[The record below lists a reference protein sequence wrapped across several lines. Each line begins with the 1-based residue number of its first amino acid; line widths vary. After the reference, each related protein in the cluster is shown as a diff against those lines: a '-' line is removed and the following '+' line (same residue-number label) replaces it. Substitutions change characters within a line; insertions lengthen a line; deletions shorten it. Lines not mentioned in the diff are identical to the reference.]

1 MTIPLYSDDDLSL
14 SPDDLAAS
22 LPDVTSPM
30 SLPGLDGTVTVFR
43 DAHGIPHVRAGTAHD
58 AFFGQGFATAQ
69 DRLWHMEHD
78 RRMAHG
84 RWAEVAGDPAVDQD
98 VLMRRLSIGPSV
110 EADLAALNAETRAM
124 LEAYAAGVNAFVETT
139 HSLPVEFRIADVS
152 PEPWTP
158 QDCLAVFKVRHILM
172 GVFEGKLWRAS
183 LINELGVDKAAEIIP
198 DYPTGH
204 LLITPPGS
212 SYTGGEW
219 DALAQLAAGASNVSW
234 LADADGGSNNWALM
248 GSRTAS
254 GKPLVAGD
262 PHRPLDTPNV
272 YYQNH
277 VACPDFDALGL
288 SFPGCP
294 GFPHFGHNAR
304 VAWCVTHAQAD
315 YHDLYVERFNDS
327 GEYEW
332 KGEWRKTD
340 VRRETIRSRGG
351 GITEIDVVTTHHG
364 PIILGGPPGY
374 GIASKQT
381 STAGP
386 NFWAECLPL
395 MLRAGSVDDMDE
407 AMRGW
412 VDPCNNF
419 VFADVNGDV
428 EYLNRGRLPVRP
440 ALNGWLPVPGWS
452 GEYEWDGFVPFEEL
466 VRSRNPDTGY
476 IVTANN
482 RIAPDDYP
490 HYIALH
496 FAPEYRARR
505 IKDRVETLDRATV
518 EDMAGIHAEITS
530 IPARTYS
537 KLLRDVEPLD
547 EASAQA
553 LAVLEG
559 WDGSMDRD
567 AVAPTIYSAFRR
579 ELEWA
584 LLEHHLGA
592 AGRRRS
598 LGDRPGRADACR
610 PDARQVRVGRRQRRR
625 IRAPRWRD
633 LAHCGRPRRC
643 PRGVTWLRVTL
654 GEDMDSW
661 RWGSVHSTRPKHTL
675 SRHVPEARPAA
686 RPSARPHERRRRHAP
701 RGPRTPSRSPSPR
714 RACRS
719 PATSSTW
726 PTGTTPA
733 GSRPSAP
740 PATPAAPTTPTRP
753 QSGPRARPSPCST
766 DWARIEA
773 QAESR
778 QELREP

>member
-1 MTIPLYSDDDLSL
+1 MRHCPGSMAKSRYS
-14 SPDDLAAS
+14 
-22 LPDVTSPM
+22 
-30 SLPGLDGTVTVFR
+30 GTP
-43 DAHGIPHVRAGTAHD
+43 HGIPHVRAGTAHD

-78 RRMAHG
+78 RRMAYG
-84 RWAEVAGDPAVDQD
+84 RWAEVAGDAAVEQD
-98 VLMRRLSIGPSV
+98 TLMRRLGIGPSV
-110 EADLAALNAETRAM
+110 EVDIGAINAETRGM
-124 LEAYAAGVNAFVETT
+124 LEAYAAGVNAFIETT
-139 HSLPVEFRIADVS
+139 RELPVEFRIAGVS
-152 PEPWTP
+152 PDPWRA

-198 DYPTGH
+198 NYPTGH

-212 SYTGGEW
+212 SYTGGDW
-219 DALAQLAAGASNVSW
+219 DALAQLAAGASNISW
-234 LADADGGSNNWALM
+234 LADAEGGSNNWALM

-277 VACPDFDALGL
+277 IACPDFDALGL

-294 GFPHFGHNAR
+294 GFPHFGHNAH

-332 KGEWRKTD
+332 KGEWRKAD
-340 VRRETIRSRGG
+340 VRRETISSRGG
-351 GITEIDVVTTHHG
+351 GATEVEVVSTHHG

-386 NFWAECLPL
+386 NAWAECLPL
-395 MLRAGSVDDMDE
+395 MLRSRSVGDMDE
-407 AMRGW
+407 AMSGW

-452 GEYEWDGFVPFEEL
+452 GEYEWDSFVPFEDL

-482 RIAPDDYP
+482 KIAPDDYP

-505 IKDRVETLDRATV
+505 IKDRVEKLDAATV
-518 EDMAGIHAEITS
+518 DGHGRDTRRDHLHTS
-530 IPARTYS
+530 PD
-537 KLLRDVEPLD
+537 LLQAAPRRGPRSTKP
-547 EASAQA
+547 SAQA
-553 LAVLEG
+553 L
-559 WDGSMDRD
+559 
-567 AVAPTIYSAFRR
+567 T
-579 ELEWA
+579 
-584 LLEHHLGA
+584 
-592 AGRRRS
+592 
-598 LGDRPGRADACR
+598 
-610 PDARQVRVGRRQRRR
+610 
-625 IRAPRWRD
+625 
-633 LAHCGRPRRC
+633 
-643 PRGVTWLRVTL
+643 
-654 GEDMDSW
+654 
-661 RWGSVHSTRPKHTL
+661 
-675 SRHVPEARPAA
+675 
-686 RPSARPHERRRRHAP
+686 PH
-701 RGPRTPSRSPSPR
+701 
-714 RACRS
+714 
-719 PATSSTW
+719 
-726 PTGTTPA
+726 
-733 GSRPSAP
+733 
-740 PATPAAPTTPTRP
+740 
-753 QSGPRARPSPCST
+753 
-766 DWARIEA
+766 
-773 QAESR
+773 
-778 QELREP
+778 